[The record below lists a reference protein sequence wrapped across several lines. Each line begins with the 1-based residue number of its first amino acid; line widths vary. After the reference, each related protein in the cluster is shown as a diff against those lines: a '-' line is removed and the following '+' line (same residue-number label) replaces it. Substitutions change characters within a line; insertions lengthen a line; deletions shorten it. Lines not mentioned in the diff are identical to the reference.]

1 MCSVYCCARCTGL
14 SGSRSGASTSWLSR
28 IFELSIHLRDMWLS
42 RFLSRILGIKEL
54 YLIDLREIFAA
65 RRARALRGYHEFS
78 NCRFICVICG
88 YHVFLS
94 RILGIKELYLI
105 DLHEIFAARR
115 ARALR
120 GYHDYFSFK
129 FLLGRGMG
137 CPQAPLFNKE
147 LRNSQAAKSHAYPQ
161 MMQIKFFNSYNS

>member
-1 MCSVYCCARCTGL
+1 
-14 SGSRSGASTSWLSR
+14 
-28 IFELSIHLRDMWLS
+28 
-42 RFLSRILGIKEL
+42 
-54 YLIDLREIFAA
+54 
-65 RRARALRGYHEFS
+65 
-78 NCRFICVICG
+78 VISG

-94 RILGIKELYLI
+94 RILGIKELFLI
-105 DLHEIFAARR
+105 DLREIFAARR

-147 LRNSQAAKSHAYPQ
+147 LRNSQTAKSHAYPQ